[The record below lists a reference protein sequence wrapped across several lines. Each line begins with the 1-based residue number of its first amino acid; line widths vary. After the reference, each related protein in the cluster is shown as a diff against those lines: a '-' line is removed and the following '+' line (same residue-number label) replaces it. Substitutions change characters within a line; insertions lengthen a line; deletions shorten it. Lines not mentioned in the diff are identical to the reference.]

1 MRRGCALLLALGG
14 FYSGLA
20 LDPHKTLKEYSRTVW
35 TQENGLP
42 QDRIRTITQTA
53 DGYLWLGTDEGV
65 TRFDGY
71 DFVDFNSNN
80 SGLPS
85 NSVTALAAG
94 GDGSLWIGMPNGL
107 TRYKDQRLR
116 NYTHADGLANN
127 SVTFLFVDHAK
138 IVWIVAGGALCRF
151 DGAKFTNFRSEHDIV
166 VAITEDRNHNLYVA
180 GRNSVTRFENGDFIP
195 VLTLSAPQ
203 AGSLPLD
210 IHVDHAGN
218 LWILSRGTL
227 TERFPDGTIKK
238 YRTTDITSGAFELRA
253 LWEDRD

>member
-1 MRRGCALLLALGG
+1 MRRVCALLLALGG

-80 SGLPS
+80 SSLPS

-94 GDGSLWIGMPNGL
+94 GEPPWI
-107 TRYKDQRLR
+107 RV
-116 NYTHADGLANN
+116 
-127 SVTFLFVDHAK
+127 S
-138 IVWIVAGGALCRF
+138 CRW
-151 DGAKFTNFRSEHDIV
+151 R
-166 VAITEDRNHNLYVA
+166 
-180 GRNSVTRFENGDFIP
+180 
-195 VLTLSAPQ
+195 
-203 AGSLPLD
+203 
-210 IHVDHAGN
+210 
-218 LWILSRGTL
+218 
-227 TERFPDGTIKK
+227 
-238 YRTTDITSGAFELRA
+238 
-253 LWEDRD
+253 